1 MTELE
6 QRLRRDAAKIRAET
20 TPELRARV
28 QASWPAAEPAT
39 PRRRRLVPPP
49 RLLGGAALA
58 AAVAVAGVL
67 ALRPE
72 SPAPESW
79 PATPTAQTQTAPPA
93 PSAPSAILPAAL
105 QADFVL
111 LELEQLATQ
120 PLTQEQ
126 ERLEA
131 DLRRLE
137 EELQRA
143 F

>member
-6 QRLRRDAAKIRAET
+6 DRLRRDAAKIRVET
-20 TPELRARV
+20 GPELRARL
-28 QASWPAAEPAT
+28 QASLRAAQAAEPTA
-39 PRRRRLVPPP
+39 RRRRRP
-49 RLLGGAALA
+49 RLLPSPQVLGGAALA
-58 AAVAVAGVL
+58 TAVAVAGVL

-79 PATPTAQTQTAPPA
+79 PATPSAQTQTAPPA
-93 PSAPSAILPAAL
+93 KLPAAL

-120 PLTQEQ
+120 PLTEEQ

-137 EELQRA
+137 EELRRA

>member
-28 QASWPAAEPAT
+28 QASWQAAEPAT

-93 PSAPSAILPAAL
+93 ILPAAL

-120 PLTQEQ
+120 PLTEEQ

-137 EELQRA
+137 EELRRA

>member
-6 QRLRRDAAKIRAET
+6 ERLRRDAARIRAET

-28 QASWPAAEPAT
+28 QASLQAAEPAA
-39 PRRRRLVPPP
+39 PRRRRPALVPPP

-58 AAVAVAGVL
+58 AAVAVAGIL

-72 SPAPESW
+72 APAPESW
-79 PATPTAQTQTAPPA
+79 PATPTAQTQT
-93 PSAPSAILPAAL
+93 SLPAKLPATL

-111 LELEQLATQ
+111 LELEQRATQ
-120 PLTQEQ
+120 PLTEEQ
-126 ERLEA
+126 KRLEA

-137 EELQRA
+137 EELRRA

>member
-6 QRLRRDAAKIRAET
+6 ERLRRDAAKIRAET

-28 QASWPAAEPAT
+28 QTSLQAAEPAV
-39 PRRRRLVPPP
+39 PRRRRPALVPAP

-67 ALRPE
+67 ALRLE
-72 SPAPESW
+72 TPAPESW
-79 PATPTAQTQTAPPA
+79 PATPTAQTQTPLPA
-93 PSAPSAILPAAL
+93 RLPAAL

-111 LELEQLATQ
+111 LELEQRATQ
-120 PLTQEQ
+120 PLTEEQ

-137 EELQRA
+137 EELRRA

>member
-6 QRLRRDAAKIRAET
+6 ERLRRDAAKIRAET

-28 QASWPAAEPAT
+28 QASLQAAEPAA
-39 PRRRRLVPPP
+39 PRRRRPALVPPP

-72 SPAPESW
+72 APAPESW
-79 PATPTAQTQTAPPA
+79 PATPTAQTQT
-93 PSAPSAILPAAL
+93 SLPGTLPTAL

-111 LELEQLATQ
+111 LELEQRATQ
-120 PLTQEQ
+120 PLTEEQ

-137 EELQRA
+137 EELRRA

>member
-6 QRLRRDAAKIRAET
+6 ERLRRDAARIRAET
-20 TPELRARV
+20 TPELRARL
-28 QASWPAAEPAT
+28 QASLQAADPAASAA
-39 PRRRRLVPPP
+39 RRRRWP
-49 RLLGGAALA
+49 RLMPSPQLLGGAALA

-72 SPAPESW
+72 APEPESW

-93 PSAPSAILPAAL
+93 SLPVAL
-105 QADFVL
+105 QAEFVL
-111 LELEQLATQ
+111 LELEQRATQ
-120 PLTQEQ
+120 PLTEEQ

-131 DLRRLE
+131 DLRRIE
-137 EELQRA
+137 EELRRA